1 MSVTTGI
8 TATVKNG
15 EIVLPPGVDWPNGT
29 VVRIEQVKKEEELPT
44 LYETMKDFV
53 GIGPEGITDMA
64 ENHNHYL
71 HGHPKA

>member
-1 MSVTTGI
+1 MSIANCV

-29 VVRIEQVKKEEELPT
+29 VVRIEPVEVEGPT
-44 LYETMKDFV
+44 LWETMKEFV
-53 GIGPEGITDMA
+53 GKGPEGITDMA
-64 ENHNHYL
+64 ANHNHYL